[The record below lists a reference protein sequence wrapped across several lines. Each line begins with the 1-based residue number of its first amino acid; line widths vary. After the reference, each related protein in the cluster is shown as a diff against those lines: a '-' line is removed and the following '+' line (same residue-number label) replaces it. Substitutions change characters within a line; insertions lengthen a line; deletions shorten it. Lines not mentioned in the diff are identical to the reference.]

1 MNKITT
7 MYFIVIGIVLVII
20 TSSSLKFESIVINSV
35 NAQNGSNTTLE
46 QLGSSSNDAGVN
58 ELTPISEE
66 SATLLVTKDIR
77 CESDLGIPSD
87 EAVCQFVSANV
98 ESNQFTITVTG
109 NNSNPSNFQGS
120 INGTEV
126 TLNPGNYT
134 VSETLFDPM
143 DLENSLGETA
153 IGTVSTTSEGDC
165 TAQFTDFDAFQNVT
179 GTIASGE
186 SQKCDIIN
194 TIEITAG
201 DAPGGP

>member
-1 MNKITT
+1 M
-7 MYFIVIGIVLVII
+7 I
-20 TSSSLKFESIVINSV
+20 TSGSLDFESIVINSA
-35 NAQNGSNTTLE
+35 NAQNGRNTTLE
-46 QLGSSSNDAGVN
+46 QMGSPSNNAELN

-66 SATLLVTKDIR
+66 SSTLLVTKSIR
-77 CESDLGIPSD
+77 CESDLGIPSN
-87 EAVCQFVSANV
+87 EAVCQFVSSNV

-134 VSETLFDPM
+134 VSETQFDPM
-143 DLENSLGETA
+143 NLENSLGETA
-153 IGTVSTTSEGDC
+153 IGTVSTSAEGDC
-165 TAQFTDFDAFQNVT
+165 TAQFTTFDAFQNVT
-179 GTIASGE
+179 GTIDSGE